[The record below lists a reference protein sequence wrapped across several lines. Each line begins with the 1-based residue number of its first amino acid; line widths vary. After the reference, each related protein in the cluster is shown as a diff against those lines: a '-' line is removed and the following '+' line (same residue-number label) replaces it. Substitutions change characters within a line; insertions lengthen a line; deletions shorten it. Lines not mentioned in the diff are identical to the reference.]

1 MENQQGKDIFSNEFT
16 WIIQDFSKN
25 KTKKQR
31 SKSFEAGGCKWR
43 ILVNPTAK
51 GVEYLSLFLKVANSL
66 PSFGWTRY
74 VYFKLSLI
82 NQIDN
87 EKSITKGTEQKF
99 NAGHRSWGAS
109 ILLLNDFYNTT
120 KGYLVNDSC
129 IIEAQV
135 SVSDVAFKIQDN
147 STKITKHTQEEQAK
161 TEEFTEQLEDHQSI
175 YSSDG
180 TPSFKSSDDYTWNQT
195 IQKESEKQDIV
206 GETDETPNPKP
217 SCYEPTAPPLYPC
230 VDESPVEIP
239 LTPLND
245 LIDYKNLKPEE
256 VGFVLLLEDV
266 CSWYPSLIESQK
278 KRIPKFIHW
287 AFIAL
292 GQVLYFLE
300 TTKAENMDESASNYL
315 QGLWEEVQLFGFDL
329 TWLEPHVQYAL
340 GMKDYL
346 ERAEKVRKLKEEVV
360 ALENEMKKLRASLAV
375 TEVDLNIER
384 RHLREEEKG
393 FEEKDVD
400 AVLGCGIF

>member
-1 MENQQGKDIFSNEFT
+1 MYSRVPQPNAV
-16 WIIQDFSKN
+16 
-25 KTKKQR
+25 KTQ
-31 SKSFEAGGCKWR
+31 
-43 ILVNPTAK
+43 
-51 GVEYLSLFLKVANSL
+51 
-66 PSFGWTRY
+66 
-74 VYFKLSLI
+74 
-82 NQIDN
+82 
-87 EKSITKGTEQKF
+87 QKF
-99 NAGHRSWGAS
+99 NSGHSSWGAS
-109 ILLLNDFYNTT
+109 FLLVNDFDNTE
-120 KGYLVNDSC
+120 GYLVNDSC
-129 IIEAQV
+129 IVEARV
-135 SVSDVAFKIQDN
+135 SVSDVAFKIPDN
-147 STKITKHTQEEQAK
+147 FTKITDQTQEEQAE
-161 TEEFTEQLEDHQSI
+161 TEESTELQPEDHQSS

-180 TPSFKSSDDYTWNQT
+180 TPRFKSFDEGSWNQSCKT
-195 IQKESEKQDIV
+195 ESGKQDILGAP
-206 GETDETPNPKP
+206 GETTSPKP
-217 SCYEPTAPPLYPC
+217 AHYEPTAPPLYPC

-245 LIDYKNLKPEE
+245 LIDYRSLKPEE

-266 CSWYPSLIESQK
+266 CSRYPSLIESQK
-278 KRIPKFIHW
+278 KRSPKFRHW

-300 TTKAENMDESASNYL
+300 TTKAKKVDESACNYL

-346 ERAEKVRKLKEEVV
+346 ERADKVRKLKNEVI
-360 ALENEMKKLRASLAV
+360 ALENEMKRLRASLAV

-393 FEEKDVD
+393 FEEKDMD

>member
-1 MENQQGKDIFSNEFT
+1 MCISFSET
-16 WIIQDFSKN
+16 Q
-25 KTKKQR
+25 
-31 SKSFEAGGCKWR
+31 
-43 ILVNPTAK
+43 
-51 GVEYLSLFLKVANSL
+51 
-66 PSFGWTRY
+66 
-74 VYFKLSLI
+74 
-82 NQIDN
+82 
-87 EKSITKGTEQKF
+87 QKF

-109 ILLLNDFYNTT
+109 ILLLNDFYKTT

-135 SVSDVAFKIQDN
+135 SVSDVAFQIQDN
-147 STKITKHTQEEQAK
+147 STKITNHTQEEQAK
-161 TEEFTEQLEDHQSI
+161 TEEFTEQLEDQQSI

-195 IQKESEKQDIV
+195 IQTESEKQDIL
-206 GETDETPNPKP
+206 GAIDETPSPK
-217 SCYEPTAPPLYPC
+217 SSRYEPTAPPLYPC

-239 LTPLND
+239 LTPLSD
-245 LIDYKNLKPEE
+245 LIDYKSLKPEE

-266 CSWYPSLIESQK
+266 CSRYPSLVESQK
-278 KRIPKFIHW
+278 KRSPKFIHW

-300 TTKAENMDESASNYL
+300 TTKAKNMDESACNHL

-346 ERAEKVRKLKEEVV
+346 DRAEKVSKLKEEVV
-360 ALENEMKKLRASLAV
+360 ALENEMKKLRASLAI

-384 RHLREEEKG
+384 RHLREEEKE

-400 AVLGCGIF
+400 AVLGCGMF